1 MRYSY
6 TMRNRYTVIG
16 IGWLL
21 LLATFALVLTLAPF
35 NASTLAVAVFTATT
49 QYWWGPLL
57 FLSAYIV
64 RPLVWL
70 PISIFSVVSGT
81 LFGVWPGLLV
91 TLLGTII
98 SGVIA
103 YLVGRYFANALPVFP
118 IITRLTTHKKYP
130 FELIASLHFSFLSFD
145 AINYAAGLTR
155 IPFWPFF
162 FGMIIG
168 MLPGT
173 FSLTLLG
180 ASIDIPD
187 IIANGITTQ
196 SLDWRYLSIAA
207 VCIISVWTISFS
219 YRRYTKCKKGI

>member
-6 TMRNRYTVIG
+6 SMQSRYILIG

-21 LLATFALVLTLAPF
+21 LLATFALILTLAPIKPP
-35 NASTLAVAVFTATT
+35 TLAVTVFTVTT

-57 FLSAYIV
+57 FVSAYIV

-70 PISIFSVVSGT
+70 PISVFSIASGS
-81 LFGVWPGLLV
+81 LFGIWPGLLV

-98 SGVIA
+98 SGTVA
-103 YLVGRYFANALPVFP
+103 YLVGIYFARALPTFP
-118 IITRLTTHKKYP
+118 ITTRLTTHKKYP

-173 FSLTLLG
+173 FSLTILG
-180 ASIDIPD
+180 ASIDITD

-207 VCIISVWTISFS
+207 VCIISVWTISFG
-219 YRRYTKCKKGI
+219 YRRYAKYKKSI